1 MNAQRRRVVGLL
13 GGLFGALTLGGC
25 ATLPGSLTPPEVT
38 LADLRLIDVGLFEQR
53 FGLSLRVLNPNEV
66 DIPVEGLSFTLEL
79 NGTDFASG
87 VSNESVTIPRL
98 GEALVDVQAVSS
110 LTGLLHQ
117 LRRLSQGE
125 QGIEY
130 RIYGKLVTG
139 GLLGSVPFD
148 RRGEIEWPLGPAG
161 RGVQF

>member
-1 MNAQRRRVVGLL
+1 MNTLRRHLNRLLGLL
-13 GGLFGALTLGGC
+13 CVLTLSGC
-25 ATLPGSLTPPEVT
+25 ATLPGTLTPPEVS

-79 NGTDFASG
+79 NDTTFATG

-98 GEALVDVQAVSS
+98 GEAVVDVQAVST

-125 QGIEY
+125 QGITY
-130 RIYGKLVTG
+130 RIHGTLSTG
-139 GLLGSVPFD
+139 GMLGGVPFD

-161 RGVQF
+161 RSVEF

>member
-1 MNAQRRRVVGLL
+1 MNARRRRFSILL
-13 GGLFGALTLGGC
+13 GALVLSAC
-25 ATLPGSLTPPEVT
+25 ATLPGSLTPPEVS

-79 NGTDFASG
+79 NGTSFATG
-87 VSNESVTIPRL
+87 VSNQAVTIPRL
-98 GEALVDVQAVSS
+98 GEAILDVQAVSS

-125 QGIEY
+125 KGIEY
-130 RIYGKLVTG
+130 RIHGTLSTG
-139 GLLGSVPFD
+139 GMLGGVPFD
-148 RRGEIEWPLGPAG
+148 RRGQIEWPLGPAG
-161 RGVQF
+161 RSVEF

>member
-1 MNAQRRRVVGLL
+1 MNALRRH
-13 GGLFGALTLGGC
+13 LFGSIAMLALSAC

-53 FGLSLRVLNPNEV
+53 FGLSLRVVNPNNV
-66 DIPVEGLSFTLEL
+66 DIPVEGLSFALEL
-79 NGTDFASG
+79 NGTSFATG
-87 VSNESVTIPRL
+87 VSNESVKIPRL
-98 GEALVDVQAVSS
+98 GEAILDVQAVSS

-117 LRRLSQGE
+117 LRRLSQGD

-130 RIYGKLVTG
+130 RIHGKLITD
-139 GLLGSVPFD
+139 GLLGGVPFD
-148 RRGEIEWPLGPAG
+148 KRGQIEWPLGPAG